1 MMLCPRVTL
10 QLSRTAFSKLPVV
23 EKREWFEHDPGARD
37 PPDFVLPQL
46 RAVLFLGRRKVE
58 MLIALISLQVVILV
72 AVAVVLLRRPAV
84 AQLDP
89 RLAQL
94 PEQMT
99 RLDARADHVRDSLAQ
114 MRTDIAEEARRTREA
129 NGADFGSLRA
139 EVAGSITAIGQ
150 TLKVDLSSFRED
162 NRLSDEQLRNAVQAQ
177 MDSIA
182 QRLTAFASA
191 SNEQQTALR
200 ESLNAKLNE
209 LMGSNAAHQ
218 EKLRTSVE
226 ERLNKLNVDNTAK
239 LEEMRATVDE
249 KLHATLQTRLT
260 ESFGQVTDQLT
271 RVHAG
276 LGEMTKLSAGVD
288 DLSRIFTNVKSRGT
302 IGEVMLE
309 TLLKQMLAA
318 NQFEKN
324 VRPKPGS
331 QEVVEFA
338 VKLPTPTGETYLPI
352 DSKFPREAWE
362 RLESAYE
369 QGLDIVSARKAL
381 ETAIR
386 NEGKKICEK
395 YISPPNTTSFAIMF
409 LPTEGLYAEVMR
421 SDGLQSD
428 IQQNCHVTIAGPST
442 LSAIL
447 SSFQM
452 GFHMLQL
459 QQKGD
464 EVWKVLANAR
474 KEFGTFEKL
483 MDKMTDDVGKVQGTI
498 DKLGVRTRAINR
510 TLRDVSVEE
519 AGAGLSSGA
528 SQSAFDGLLPMLA
541 ASEGED

>member
-1 MMLCPRVTL
+1 
-10 QLSRTAFSKLPVV
+10 
-23 EKREWFEHDPGARD
+23 
-37 PPDFVLPQL
+37 
-46 RAVLFLGRRKVE
+46 
-58 MLIALISLQVVILV
+58 MLIAVLVLQL
-72 AVAVVLLRRPAV
+72 VLLIAAIALFLRKPPVPQTDPALAV
-84 AQLDP
+84 LPDHLG
-89 RLAQL
+89 RL
-94 PEQMT
+94 
-99 RLDARADHVRDSLAQ
+99 
-114 MRTDIAEEARRTREA
+114 IAEESRRNREE
-129 NGADFGSLRA
+129 NGAAATGLRT
-139 EVAGSITAIGQ
+139 EVVGSIT
-150 TLKVDLSSFRED
+150 TLGRTLSEALDGFRTD
-162 NRLSDEQLRNAVQAQ
+162 NS
-177 MDSIA
+177 
-182 QRLTAFASA
+182 TAA
-191 SNEQQTALR
+191 TRLR
-200 ESLNAKLNE
+200 EEVEQRMRTISQGFVEFKSESAAKQAALEESLSGKLVG
-209 LMGSNAAHQ
+209 LMNNNSEHQ
-218 EKLRTSVE
+218 EKLRATVE
-226 ERLNKLNVDNTAK
+226 GRLEKLNTDNTAK

-309 TLLKQMLAA
+309 TLLKQMLAP
-318 NQFEKN
+318 NQYEKN
-324 VRPKPGS
+324 VHPKPGS

-369 QGLDIVSARKAL
+369 QGSDIASARKAL
-381 ETAIR
+381 DTAIR

-395 YISPPNTTSFAIMF
+395 YISPPTTTSFAIMF

-421 SDGLQSD
+421 SDGLQTD
-428 IQQNCHVTIAGPST
+428 IQQNCRVTIAGPST

-474 KEFGTFEKL
+474 KEFGTFETL
-483 MDKMTDDVGKVQGTI
+483 MEKMTADVGKVQNTI

-510 TLRDVSVEE
+510 TLRDVSLDDSSSPP
-519 AGAGLSSGA
+519 LSPGSA
-528 SQSAFDGLLPMLA
+528 SFEGMLPMLA
-541 ASEGED
+541 ATEADE

>member
-1 MMLCPRVTL
+1 
-10 QLSRTAFSKLPVV
+10 
-23 EKREWFEHDPGARD
+23 
-37 PPDFVLPQL
+37 
-46 RAVLFLGRRKVE
+46 
-58 MLIALISLQVVILV
+58 MLIAVLALQIILV
-72 AVAVVLLRRPAV
+72 VAIIAVFLRKPPA
-84 AQLDP
+84 ARIDPTFAALPDQLG
-89 RLAQL
+89 RLV
-94 PEQMT
+94 T
-99 RLDARADHVRDSLAQ
+99 
-114 MRTDIAEEARRTREA
+114 EEARQTRADQASSAAALRGEVLGQISTLGSGLKADLHSFRTDNTA
-129 NGADFGSLRA
+129 AADKLRA
-139 EVAGSITAIGQ
+139 DVEQRMHSISQAFSDFKDETS
-150 TLKVDLSSFRED
+150 TKHSSLE
-162 NRLSDEQLRNAVQAQ
+162 
-177 MDSIA
+177 
-182 QRLTAFASA
+182 
-191 SNEQQTALR
+191 
-200 ESLNAKLNE
+200 ESLNRKLID
-209 LMGSNAAHQ
+209 LMNSNAAHQ
-218 EKLRTSVE
+218 DKLRTSVE
-226 ERLNKLNVDNTAK
+226 ERLNKLNVDNATK

-309 TLLKQMLAA
+309 TLLKQMLAP

-331 QEVVEFA
+331 LEVVEFA
-338 VKLPTPTGETYLPI
+338 VKLPTPTGEAYLPI

-510 TLRDVSVEE
+510 TLRDVS
-519 AGAGLSSGA
+519 ADDSSLTLPGPA
-528 SQSAFDGLLPMLA
+528 SQNGFDGLLPLLA
-541 ASEGED
+541 ASEGDE